1 LLNFERSDRYGEREK
16 AALRYTSAIVWN
28 PADVDDELWARLRVH
43 FTEAQIVELG
53 YFVSFAYGGQS
64 LIRTMG
70 VGAAEFM
77 NESSAGL
84 APDVAAQQAPEGRA
98 R

>member
-1 LLNFERSDRYGEREK
+1 
-16 AALRYTSAIVWN
+16 
-28 PADVDDELWARLRVH
+28 VH
-43 FTEAQIVELG
+43 FTEEQIVELG
-53 YFVSFAYGGQS
+53 YFVSFAYGGQC
-64 LIRTMG
+64 LIRTMA

-84 APDVAAQQAPEGRA
+84 APGVAARQVPEGRA